1 MRCCRRLKDMIEAA
15 GLTDVQVH
23 AGYETLGDG
32 CDDVAAALAVA
43 KSEKALEIVFTAR
56 KAA

>member
-1 MRCCRRLKDMIEAA
+1 MIEEA

-43 KSEKALEIVFTAR
+43 KEEKALEIVFTAR

>member
-1 MRCCRRLKDMIEAA
+1 MIEAA
-15 GLTDVQVH
+15 GLSEVQVH

-32 CDDVAAALAVA
+32 CEDVAAALALA
-43 KSEKALEIVFTAR
+43 KEEKALEIVFTAR

>member
-1 MRCCRRLKDMIEAA
+1 MIEAA

-56 KAA
+56 KPA